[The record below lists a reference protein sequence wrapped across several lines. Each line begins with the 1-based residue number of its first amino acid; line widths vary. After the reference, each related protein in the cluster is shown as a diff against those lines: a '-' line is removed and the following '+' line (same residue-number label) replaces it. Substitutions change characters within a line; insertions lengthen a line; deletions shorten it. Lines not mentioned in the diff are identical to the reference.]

1 MVMLLSS
8 FGFIMILRRDTNS
21 FVVVTIS
28 YNPSKWLDFIY
39 LIILRHK
46 DGAQDIP
53 RNHNGDPC

>member
-1 MVMLLSS
+1 
-8 FGFIMILRRDTNS
+8 MILRRDANS
-21 FVVVTIS
+21 FIVVIIS
-28 YNPSKWLDFIY
+28 YNPSNWLDFIY